1 MLLLTHSLSFQAS
14 AYRSGQLYRSRHV
27 VEDMHDHPD
36 IPPGGRHCTETGKKS
51 WNHSF
56 LKDEVISNE
65 SKMSDCWA
73 EE

>member
-1 MLLLTHSLSFQAS
+1 M
-14 AYRSGQLYRSRHV
+14 

-36 IPPGGRHCTETGKKS
+36 IPPGGRHCTKTGKKS

-65 SKMSDCWA
+65 FKMSDCWA